1 MGVILLFRP
10 DRTRVSRG
18 YILFDVDLLPQ
29 GKTMSQHEK
38 TLADGCVSLIGMA
51 AAGKTTIGK
60 VLSSILHW
68 PAVDADN
75 FIESIYGAPLQKITD
90 VLSKDD
96 FLDVESQAI
105 CGLRIKRCV
114 ISTGGSVVY
123 REATM
128 RHLASLGPIIYLD
141 VSLPIILER
150 IKRKPDRGLA
160 IAPGQTIEDLYNER
174 AKLYSQYATWT
185 VKAGERPPQEY
196 AGAIA
201 DWLREKYV

>member
-1 MGVILLFRP
+1 
-10 DRTRVSRG
+10 
-18 YILFDVDLLPQ
+18 
-29 GKTMSQHEK
+29 MSQHEK

-123 REATM
+123 R
-128 RHLASLGPIIYLD
+128 
-141 VSLPIILER
+141 
-150 IKRKPDRGLA
+150 
-160 IAPGQTIEDLYNER
+160 
-174 AKLYSQYATWT
+174 
-185 VKAGERPPQEY
+185 
-196 AGAIA
+196 
-201 DWLREKYV
+201 